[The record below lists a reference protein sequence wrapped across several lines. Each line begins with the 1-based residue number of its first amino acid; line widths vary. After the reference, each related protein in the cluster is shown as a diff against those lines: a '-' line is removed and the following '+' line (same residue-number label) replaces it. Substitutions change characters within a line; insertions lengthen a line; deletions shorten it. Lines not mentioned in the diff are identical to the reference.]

1 MRVIVLGYY
10 GGYPTRDIGTSSY
23 LLESEGY
30 HLLLDAG
37 SGSLLALEHHLDP
50 LDLDSVLITHYHHDH
65 VADLGVLQ
73 FTRLLKRDG
82 DGNRSSIL
90 PIYGHNDD
98 EQAFSKIT
106 MDEVSQGIDYTKQD
120 QISIGPFDI
129 FHLKMLH
136 PVPCYA
142 FRILE
147 RKTGKVMVF
156 TADSGFIEELIPLA
170 KDADLLIADSNFFK
184 GMENHS
190 VHMTSKE
197 CGQIANK
204 ANVKTL
210 VLSHLPQEGDLQKL
224 RREAAEEAPKTKTIL
239 AEKNLEL
246 II

>member
-98 EQAFSKIT
+98 E
-106 MDEVSQGIDYTKQD
+106 
-120 QISIGPFDI
+120 
-129 FHLKMLH
+129 
-136 PVPCYA
+136 
-142 FRILE
+142 
-147 RKTGKVMVF
+147 
-156 TADSGFIEELIPLA
+156 SG
-170 KDADLLIADSNFFK
+170 N
-184 GMENHS
+184 
-190 VHMTSKE
+190 
-197 CGQIANK
+197 
-204 ANVKTL
+204 
-210 VLSHLPQEGDLQKL
+210 
-224 RREAAEEAPKTKTIL
+224 
-239 AEKNLEL
+239 
-246 II
+246 